1 MSRPAPLRIRWLG
14 TVPYR
19 EALDVQQALFDRG
32 REQHLLLLEHQHVFT
47 YGPRSDLA
55 SHLRCDPG
63 SVGADL
69 VGIRR
74 GGDITYH
81 GPGQLVG
88 YPIIAVSNRLGAAEH
103 VRNIEQLIIDTLARF
118 GVTAGRLGDYPG
130 VWVDADGPDPRKI
143 CAIGVRLKGGRT
155 MHGFALN
162 VSTDMTY
169 LREHI
174 VACGIEDRPVTSLA
188 EEGARVDMRDVVDA
202 VARLAAERWGN
213 GVAERQDVAWRH
225 RPEDLSA
232 FSRGAGPGEPVRPTP
247 SRAASRLAAAGVTSG
262 LSITT
267 RKPEWLRPKVRHGVE
282 VLALKRTVRDLG
294 LVTVCED
301 AGCPNL
307 SECWADG
314 TATFMVLGDRCT
326 RACGFCLVDTRRPL
340 APASDE
346 PQRVAE
352 AIAQM
357 GLDHAVLTMV
367 ARDDLPDG
375 GMAHVAACVRAIRE
389 RRPGTRVETLI
400 SDVHGR
406 EESLAL
412 LLDERPDV
420 LNHNVETVPRLQRA
434 VRPSAGYA
442 RSLAVLAR
450 AKAARLTTKSG
461 LIVGLGETDDEVVGC
476 LADLAGIGVDIVTI
490 GQYLRPTS
498 HHLPVVRWVEPARFA
513 EWAAAGEELGIGHVE
528 ASPLTRS
535 SYHAKA
541 AAAHVTPTPTPVEVR

>member
-1 MSRPAPLRIRWLG
+1 MLRVRWLG

-19 EALDVQQALFDRG
+19 EALAVQQALFDAPSG
-32 REQHLLLLEHQHVFT
+32 GSGQHLLLLEHPHVFT

-55 SHLRCDPG
+55 HNLRCDPAA
-63 SVGADL
+63 VGAEL
-69 VGIRR
+69 VGIKR

-88 YPIIAVSNRLGAAEH
+88 YPIVQVPDRIGAAEH
-103 VRNIEQLIIDTLARF
+103 VRNVEQLVIDALATF
-118 GVTAGRLGDYPG
+118 GVSAGRLREYPG
-130 VWVDADGPDPRKI
+130 VWVDADSSEPRKI
-143 CAIGVRLKGGRT
+143 CAIGVRLKRGRT

-162 VSTDMTY
+162 VATDMRY

-174 VACGIEDRPVTSLA
+174 VACGIGDLPVTSLA
-188 EEGARVDMRDVVDA
+188 EEGVHVPMRDVVDE
-202 VARLAAERWGN
+202 VARLAGERWGN

-225 RPEDLSA
+225 RVDDLSL
-232 FSRGAGPGEPVRPTP
+232 FSRGAGPGEPVRLT
-247 SRAASRLAAAGVTSG
+247 SRLAAAGVTTG
-262 LSITT
+262 LSIDT
-267 RKPEWLRPKVRHGVE
+267 RKPDWLRPRVHHGPE
-282 VLALKRTVRDLG
+282 VMRLKHTIRSLD

-326 RACGFCLVDTRRPL
+326 RACGFCLVDTRRPE

-346 PQRVAE
+346 PARVAE
-352 AIAQM
+352 AIDRM

-375 GMAHVAACVRAIRE
+375 GMAHVAACVRAIRT
-389 RRPGTRVETLI
+389 RRPGTTVETLI
-400 SDVHGR
+400 SDARGDPA
-406 EESLAL
+406 SLDVLFA
-412 LLDERPDV
+412 ERPDV
-420 LNHNVETVPRLQRA
+420 LNHNMETVARLQRA

-442 RSLAVLAR
+442 RSLSVLAR
-450 AKAARLTTKSG
+450 AKAAGLTTKSG
-461 LIVGLGETDDEVVGC
+461 LIVGMGETDDEVVGT

-498 HHLPVVRWVEPARFA
+498 HHLPVERWVDPSTFVAWKA
-513 EWAAAGEELGIGHVE
+513 TGEQLGIRHVE

-535 SYHAKA
+535 SYHAKSA
-541 AAAHVTPTPTPVEVR
+541 AERVTPVTLSG

>member
-19 EALDVQQALFDRG
+19 EALAVQQALFDRG

-188 EEGARVDMRDVVDA
+188 EEGVRVAMRDVVDA

-541 AAAHVTPTPTPVEVR
+541 AAANVTPTPTPVEVR